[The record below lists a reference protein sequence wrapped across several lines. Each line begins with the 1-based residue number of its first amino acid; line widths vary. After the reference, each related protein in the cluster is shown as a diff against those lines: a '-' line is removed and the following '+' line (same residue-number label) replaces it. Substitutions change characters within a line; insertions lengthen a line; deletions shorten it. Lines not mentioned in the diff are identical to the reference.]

1 MAENNF
7 INDLVNQIGK
17 ILPNQAMTRDLQ
29 KALHAVVQSA
39 FSRLDL
45 VTREEFDAQQAVLAR
60 TRAQLEEL
68 ESRLQSLQDN
78 KPSAD

>member
-17 ILPNQAMTRDLQ
+17 ILPNQAMTRGLQ
-29 KALHAVVQSA
+29 KTLHAVVQSA

-45 VTREEFDAQQAVLAR
+45 VTCEEFDAQQAVLAR